1 MMPSLDSARAS
12 AARVLRDRGI
22 GTAALDARA
31 LLTAATG
38 LSLEALIAK
47 GREPLGP
54 AAGTRFQGYV
64 ARRLA
69 GEPVSRIRGTREFY
83 GRDFR
88 IGPQTLDPRPD
99 TETLVAA
106 VLDIVGREARAGRP
120 LRILDLGTGSGCI
133 LTTLL
138 AELPDATGVGAD
150 ISPGALRLARAN
162 AESVGVADRARFA
175 VSDWFEALAGRY
187 DIIVS
192 NPPYIASDEIGGLAP
207 EVAEHDP
214 LAALDGGPDGLD
226 AYRRIAAGAPAF
238 LVPGGHLLV
247 EIGYTQGDA
256 VTGLFERAGLAVAED
271 GIVADLAGHPR
282 CVCAR
287 TSEA

>member
-247 EIGYTQGDA
+247 EIGCTQGDA